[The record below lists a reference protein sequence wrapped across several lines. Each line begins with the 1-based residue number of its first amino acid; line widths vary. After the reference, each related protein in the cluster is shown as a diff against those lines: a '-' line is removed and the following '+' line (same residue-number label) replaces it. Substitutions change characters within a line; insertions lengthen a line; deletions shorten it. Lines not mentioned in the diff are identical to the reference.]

1 MKGFIIVLSG
11 AAAFVLALA
20 LLFFCVRWFSA
31 ATTSV
36 SLVTPKP
43 GIECALAST
52 GDGTAIS
59 CWKVSP

>member
-1 MKGFIIVLSG
+1 MKGFIIFLTC
-11 AAAFVLALA
+11 AAAFVLAIT

-36 SLVTPKP
+36 SIVTPKP

-59 CWKVSP
+59 CWKSQP